1 MIKVAYKDNYSHSL
15 WKNHPFPME
24 KYELLRK
31 QIQHQ
36 GILEDNC
43 FFEPE
48 AISVRDIL
56 LCHTSDY
63 WHRLESL
70 QISDKEMKKVGFPL
84 SQELLDRELD
94 ITGGTFQLALWALE
108 NACGLNIA
116 GGTHHAF
123 SDHGEGYCLLNDH
136 AIAIR
141 ALQHRQMIERALI
154 VDLDVHQGNGSAEIF
169 EKDKSVFTF
178 SMHGARN
185 YPTRKEKSDLDL
197 AFECETGDE
206 IYLNTLEEHLPRII
220 DEHQPDII
228 FYLAGVDVLEGD
240 RFGRLSLSM
249 QGVYNRDEYVLSL
262 CKQLSIPIVITMGGG
277 YSRSLAKI
285 IDAHSQVFRL
295 ASKVFT

>member
-24 KYELLRK
+24 KYELLYR
-31 QIQHQ
+31 QIHHQ
-36 GILEDNC
+36 GILEEAC
-43 FFEPE
+43 FFKPE
-48 AISVRDIL
+48 AISSEHIL
-56 LCHTSDY
+56 RCHSSDY
-63 WHRLESL
+63 WNRLKSL
-70 QISDKEMKKVGFPL
+70 QISEKEMKKVGFPL
-84 SQELLDRELD
+84 SQALLDRELD
-94 ITGGTFQLALWALE
+94 ITGGTFQLAQWALK

-141 ALQHRQMIERALI
+141 ALQQLSLIKRALI
-154 VDLDVHQGNGSAEIF
+154 VDLDVHQGNGTAQIF
-169 EKDKSVFTF
+169 QNDQSVFTF

-197 AFECETGDE
+197 ALDCGTEDHAYLALLET
-206 IYLNTLEEHLPRII
+206 HLPNLIL
-220 DEHQPDII
+220 EHKPDII

-249 QGVYNRDEYVLSL
+249 QGIYNRDEYVLSL
-262 CKQLSIPIVITMGGG
+262 CKQSDIPLVITMGGG

-285 IDAHSQVFRL
+285 IDAHSQVFHL
-295 ASKVFT
+295 AKKIFD